1 MQTGKQ
7 NNADNR
13 QHQPE
18 QEADPSVTGSA
29 IPAGNNQL
37 LNEKAEKYLRE
48 SGNIEDLPDEEDQ
61 QELDGAAGR
70 SKPA

>member
-1 MQTGKQ
+1 MQTDQK

-13 QHQPE
+13 KPE
-18 QEADPSVTGSA
+18 PGNEADPSVPA
-29 IPAGNNQL
+29 REVPAGNNQL

-61 QELDGAAGR
+61 QELDEATKR
-70 SKPA
+70 S

>member
-1 MQTGKQ
+1 MQTDQK

-18 QEADPSVTGSA
+18 QETDPSVTGREV
-29 IPAGNNQL
+29 PAGNNQL

-48 SGNIEDLPDEEDQ
+48 SGNIEDLPDEADQ
-61 QELDGAAGR
+61 QELDDAAKR